1 MGHQGRLETAQQ
13 WLAEH
18 ESDMLADLQALLR
31 IPSLESDA
39 EPNAPFG
46 AENRRALDFMLD
58 LAQKAGHTT
67 KDLDGYCGY
76 AEIGSGDKEVLT
88 LGHLDVVP
96 VGPGWTYDPFAAT
109 LADDGYIYARGATD
123 DKGPTMMMWYA
134 ARAVQHA
141 WPDLPV
147 RLRSFFGC
155 NEESGFLCVH
165 HYTQHEAP
173 PTLGV
178 APDAGWP
185 LINAEK
191 GISDLIVVVS
201 PEAWADLGVQLLAF
215 RGGQRPNIVVDHATA
230 TVRVTAAAPRGWA
243 TTPPPA
249 YCGSSKT
256 SARAS
261 KQAAGKA
268 CWTSFRLAGR
278 AWACNSAMR
287 PAGRLRLT
295 PASWT

>member
-76 AEIGSGDKEVLT
+76 AEYGTGEKEVLT

-96 VGPGWTYDPFAAT
+96 VGPGWTFGPFEAT
-109 LADDGYIYARGATD
+109 LADDGYIYARGACD

-134 ARAVQHA
+134 ARA
-141 WPDLPV
+141 
-147 RLRSFFGC
+147 
-155 NEESGFLCVH
+155 
-165 HYTQHEAP
+165 
-173 PTLGV
+173 
-178 APDAGWP
+178 
-185 LINAEK
+185 
-191 GISDLIVVVS
+191 
-201 PEAWADLGVQLLAF
+201 
-215 RGGQRPNIVVDHATA
+215 
-230 TVRVTAAAPRGWA
+230 
-243 TTPPPA
+243 
-249 YCGSSKT
+249 
-256 SARAS
+256 
-261 KQAAGKA
+261 
-268 CWTSFRLAGR
+268 
-278 AWACNSAMR
+278 
-287 PAGRLRLT
+287 
-295 PASWT
+295 